1 MFKRAA
7 GGSKPALRI
16 AIAPLSKVL
25 CSKFSAQTQELHTFQ
40 IAFEMLCEGSSL
52 ADENREAISRLTIEL
67 ARSIAPALSL
77 TPTFRKSNS
86 ISQCQHRR

>member
-52 ADENREAISRLTIEL
+52 ADENREAIQSFDYRTRPIYRPGAIPDSYL
-67 ARSIAPALSL
+67 P
-77 TPTFRKSNS
+77 
-86 ISQCQHRR
+86 